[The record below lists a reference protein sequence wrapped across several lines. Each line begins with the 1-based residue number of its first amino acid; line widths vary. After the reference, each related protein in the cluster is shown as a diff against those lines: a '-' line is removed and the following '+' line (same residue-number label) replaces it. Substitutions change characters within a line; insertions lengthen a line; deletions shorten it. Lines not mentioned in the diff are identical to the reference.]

1 MLIWSSDLE
10 DSCRVNFEKIVCIF
24 EKMVKPEISH
34 IKPSVALIGSV
45 FCNFCF
51 LLLATFCLSLG
62 EVDKHDARL
71 DTVKSPETEVKQWEF
86 QG

>member
-1 MLIWSSDLE
+1 MLIWSGDAE
-10 DSCRVNFEKIVCIF
+10 DSCRVYVEKIVCIF
-24 EKMVKPEISH
+24 YKMVTR
-34 IKPSVALIGSV
+34 LYV

-71 DTVKSPETEVKQWEF
+71 DAVKSPETEVKQ
-86 QG
+86 